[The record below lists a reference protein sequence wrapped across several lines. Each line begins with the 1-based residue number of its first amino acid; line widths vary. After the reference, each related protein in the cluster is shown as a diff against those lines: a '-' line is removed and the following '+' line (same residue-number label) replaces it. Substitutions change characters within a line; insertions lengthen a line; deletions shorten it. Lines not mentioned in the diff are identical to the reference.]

1 MQDVRQLTHRAQESF
16 LWSKEI
22 TKPYGELD
30 RVLSWAKT
38 ELIGDWRWQ
47 VDEVSSTSRPGKYLF
62 CFDSDRDYFAFI
74 LQWS

>member
-1 MQDVRQLTHRAQESF
+1 MLDDRQLALRSQESF
-16 LWSKEI
+16 PWSKEI
-22 TKPYGELD
+22 TKPYGDLD

-47 VDEVSSTSRPGKYLF
+47 LIDGSSDSRPGKYLF
-62 CFDSDRDYFAFI
+62 CFDSERDYFAFV